1 MAHKKSGGS
10 SRNGRDSRGQRMGL
24 KASGGQ
30 PVTAGSIIVRQYG
43 TDFFPGDNVGMGK
56 DHTIFAKVSGRVQY
70 ARRRNRRLV
79 NVIPEA

>member
-24 KASGGQ
+24 KAAGGQ
-30 PVTAGSIIVRQYG
+30 FVSAGSIIIRQYG
-43 TDFFPGDNVGMGK
+43 TDFYPGDNAGIGK
-56 DHTIFAKVSGRVQY
+56 DHTIFAKVSGRVEF
-70 ARRRNRRLV
+70 AKKRNRRLV

>member
-24 KASGGQ
+24 KAFGGQ
-30 PVTAGSIIVRQYG
+30 FVTAGSIIVRQRG
-43 TDFFPGDNVGMGK
+43 TDFYPGDNASMGK

-70 ARRRNRRLV
+70 ARRRERRLV

>member
-30 PVTAGSIIVRQYG
+30 FVTAGSIIVRQYG
-43 TDFFPGDNVGMGK
+43 TEFFPGDNVGIGK
-56 DHTIFAKVSGRVQY
+56 DHTVFAKVSGRVQY

-79 NVIPEA
+79 NVIPEE